1 MCMSTAYE
9 QREGENILLCENVKN
24 VTVDDKQVTLVD
36 ILGYTVTIQG
46 IIKQVDLMKNIMLI
60 EAV

>member
-9 QREGENILLCENVKN
+9 VRENENILLCENVRSARISG
-24 VTVDDKQVTLVD
+24 DEITLVD
-36 ILGYTVTIQG
+36 ILGYTVTVKG
-46 IIKQVDLMKNIMLI
+46 VIKNVDLIKNIMLI